1 MYCLIVFFLE
11 TFAEEAQKKTK
22 LWTCSPNNADR
33 KKKFKVS
40 VCNKHHEQ
48 QYKDF
53 KVQNYK
59 KQNNSN
65 NNNII
70 NGLVSKKL
78 TYLASINCKFYWKLR
93 FLSFL
98 FHSRSQCYSITLSS
112 HWNAQNSRRATHCCR
127 SDDAISQLHSHIQL
141 QRSPPRPLFVCL
153 LVQLCHAVTDGNW
166 R

>member
-11 TFAEEAQKKTK
+11 TVAEEAQKKK
-22 LWTCSPNNADR
+22 SNNNNKNYQLVHQLMLTE

-48 QYKDF
+48 KYKDF

-59 KQNNSN
+59 KQNSSN

-93 FLSFL
+93 FLSF
-98 FHSRSQCYSITLSS
+98 FI
-112 HWNAQNSRRATHCCR
+112 
-127 SDDAISQLHSHIQL
+127 
-141 QRSPPRPLFVCL
+141 PRQV
-153 LVQLCHAVTDGNW
+153 AVL
-166 R
+166 